1 MNKQKAIN
9 KRRTRRKHHIRKKV
23 FGSAEKPRLSVF
35 RSNKHI
41 YVQVIDDFSGVTL
54 LSASTFSKEV
64 RGALGDASGGGRK
77 AAVEV
82 GKLIAGRA
90 KSAGV
95 ERVVFDRNGYRFQ
108 GRVAELA
115 NAAREGGLKL

>member
-9 KRRTRRKHHIRKKV
+9 KRRTRRKLHIRKRV
-23 FGSAEKPRLSVF
+23 FGSPEKPRLSVY

-41 YVQVIDDFSGVTL
+41 YAQLIDDFSGATL
-54 LSASTFSKEV
+54 ASASTFSKEV
-64 RGALGDASGGGRK
+64 SGALGDSPGGGRK

-82 GKLIAGRA
+82 GKLIADRA
-90 KSAGV
+90 KGAGV